1 MPEAPE
7 KNLALDIVRITEAAA
22 LSSARWLGRGN
33 KEAGDGAAVDAMR
46 NSFSTLHVDGIV
58 VIGEGEKDH
67 APMLYNGEKVGM
79 GDGPQLDVAVDPVEG
94 TSLLA
99 YGRPNAIS
107 TVAVA
112 PRGSMFNPGP
122 SYYMQKLV
130 VAREARD
137 VIDLDAPVDVNLH
150 NVARALGKNV
160 QDLVVFVLDKPRHKK
175 LIEDIRS
182 TGARIQLHTD
192 GDVAGALMAV
202 DPRSEVDVMM
212 GTGGTPEGVLAACAI
227 KGMGGQILARLDPQ
241 SYVEKEAINEAGID
255 IREVLTVHDLVR
267 SDDCFFA
274 ATGISGGDFLR
285 GVRYSARHA
294 VTHSLVLRGKTDYV
308 PRVVYFRM
316 DFENPLA
323 TAMLANSI
331 TLTPGTITL
340 SVSEDGI
347 FGVHA
352 ITEACAADVL
362 SGKMQRRVAKLYGET
377 CEFEAMPECTL
388 IAVSERT
395 ADSASAFSALKSHL
409 RKGDPVHVHG

>member
-7 KNLALDIVRITEAAA
+7 KNLALDIVRITVAAA
-22 LSSARWLGRGN
+22 LSSARWLGRGD

-46 NSFSTLHVDGIV
+46 VSFSTLHVDGVV

-107 TVAVA
+107 VVGVA

-122 SYYMQKLV
+122 SFYMQKLV
-130 VAREARD
+130 VSREARD
-137 VIDLDAPVDVNLH
+137 VVDLDAPVDVNLSR
-150 NVARALGKNV
+150 VAAALGK
-160 QDLVVFVLDKPRHKK
+160 QIKDLVVFVLDKPRHQN
-175 LIEDIRS
+175 LIAEIRKV
-182 TGARIQLHTD
+182 GARIQLHSD

-202 DPRSEVDVMM
+202 DPRSEVDIMM

-227 KGMGGQILARLDPQ
+227 KGMGGQLLARLDPQ
-241 SYVEKEAINEAGID
+241 SYVEKDAIVDAGID
-255 IREVLTVHDLVR
+255 MRAVLTVNDLVK

-294 VTHSLVLRGKTDYV
+294 VTHSLVLRGKTGTLRYV
-308 PRVVYFRM
+308 ESYHNM
-316 DFENPLA
+316 DRLA
-323 TAMLANSI
+323 KIS
-331 TLTPGTITL
+331 
-340 SVSEDGI
+340 
-347 FGVHA
+347 
-352 ITEACAADVL
+352 
-362 SGKMQRRVAKLYGET
+362 
-377 CEFEAMPECTL
+377 
-388 IAVSERT
+388 AVNY
-395 ADSASAFSALKSHL
+395 
-409 RKGDPVHVHG
+409 